1 MTKKTENGVQDTP
14 ENSSLP
20 VDSLAAAFAAGM
32 KQALEQVAPKPAFDY
47 AEYIQRPEN
56 IDPATT
62 LKRPV
67 LQHGHPIN
75 IWGIKKDDAIINHLN
90 ELEPGEYLGGR
101 VKVILMGREPN
112 QKLNVT
118 YPWDT
123 VQERMKNQ
131 TLFSSFSDLLQK
143 INNEQKQK
151 AASKDN

>member
-75 IWGIKKDDAIINHLN
+75 TATGVNQRSQRKIQKYDENQRNYA
-90 ELEPGEYLGGR
+90 R
-101 VKVILMGREPN
+101 VHPFEEFQRDRV
-112 QKLNVT
+112 
-118 YPWDT
+118 
-123 VQERMKNQ
+123 
-131 TLFSSFSDLLQK
+131 
-143 INNEQKQK
+143 
-151 AASKDN
+151 AA